1 MATNNYSLED
11 FIDQCGSC
19 VSQSSIPA
27 DCVTAI
33 APLMQQLVAG
43 PKDFLKPEHFQWN
56 PEHYARNEIFV
67 ADDESL
73 SLYALVWRPGQ
84 WTPVHDHGTWG
95 VVGVVRGILEERNF
109 IRTDS
114 HDERMTDIT
123 LLRGGVLLL
132 AEGAI
137 TSFVP
142 NPDHIHVTGVADD
155 RQEVVSLHLYGR
167 EMSGFNVYNMA
178 AGTRRFI
185 DLPPQRS

>member
-1 MATNNYSLED
+1 MALGAWSAWSAVYSKSAILFGPIATN
-11 FIDQCGSC
+11 
-19 VSQSSIPA
+19 
-27 DCVTAI
+27 
-33 APLMQQLVAG
+33 
-43 PKDFLKPEHFQWN
+43 
-56 PEHYARNEIFV
+56 
-67 ADDESL
+67 
-73 SLYALVWRPGQ
+73 
-84 WTPVHDHGTWG
+84 
-95 VVGVVRGILEERNF
+95 
-109 IRTDS
+109 
-114 HDERMTDIT
+114 ERMTDIT

>member
-1 MATNNYSLED
+1 LADNYSLQD
-11 FIDQCGSC
+11 FITECGDCFTRSN
-19 VSQSSIPA
+19 VPA

-33 APLMQQLVAG
+33 APLMQRLVAG
-43 PKDFLKPEHFQWN
+43 PKDFLQPGHFRSN

-67 ADDESL
+67 ADDECL

-95 VVGVVRGILEERNF
+95 VVGVVRGILEERNYV
-109 IRTDS
+109 RTDS
-114 HDERMTDIT
+114 HDERMSDIT

-132 AEGAI
+132 AAGAI

-155 RQEVVSLHLYGR
+155 REEVVSLHLYGR
-167 EMSGFNVYNMA
+167 EMSGFNVYDA
-178 AGTRRFI
+178 DAGTRRFI
-185 DLPPQRS
+185 DLPPQKS